1 MKRWSGGEHKFDD
14 KQQMSLKSKIGNAA
28 EPIVIYEV
36 IPPRLGAEGEL
47 ESRLEVVREVAGIAD
62 AINIPEI
69 HPETSRGPRP
79 GRLPERMEPRLFA
92 QAIRE
97 TCGTETVV
105 NRVTVHVP
113 EAEQRRWLR
122 EVYQQYGIRNLILV
136 GGESPDVKYP
146 GPSVVEMA
154 SLVQEEGL
162 PLLLGGITIPDR
174 PNEVE
179 RVLEKRQRG
188 ICFFT
193 TQVLLDSRAAVEL
206 IRGLDG
212 REARIVLS
220 FTPLS
225 HPRDLDFLKW
235 LGVEVPAGLA
245 AEIRQQTDPA
255 EAVEKSFAL
264 ARQILREVFENLPP
278 RPPALGLQVERITKR
293 NSSAALRMLTELGTF
308 YRQLLQERFPATEI
322 GVGPSPA
329 RCQPLPQPSP
339 RK

>member
-1 MKRWSGGEHKFDD
+1 
-14 KQQMSLKSKIGNAA
+14 
-28 EPIVIYEV
+28 
-36 IPPRLGAEGEL
+36 
-47 ESRLEVVREVAGIAD
+47 
-62 AINIPEI
+62 
-69 HPETSRGPRP
+69 
-79 GRLPERMEPRLFA
+79 MEPRLFA

-235 LGVEVPAGLA
+235 LGVEVAAG
-245 AEIRQQTDPA
+245 
-255 EAVEKSFAL
+255 
-264 ARQILREVFENLPP
+264 QILREVFENLPP